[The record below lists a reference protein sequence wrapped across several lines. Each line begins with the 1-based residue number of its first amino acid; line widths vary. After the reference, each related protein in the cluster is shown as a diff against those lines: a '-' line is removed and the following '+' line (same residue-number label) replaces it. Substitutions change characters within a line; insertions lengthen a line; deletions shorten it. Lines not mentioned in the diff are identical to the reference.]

1 VPTEKEWLVALTVG
15 SNAPD
20 FTLQGWYS
28 GVQDFTLSSQR
39 GRPIVLAFYAADE
52 SLVCTRQLCTYSDEI
67 ADLHLFDATV
77 WGISPQTVDSHR
89 EFAGARKLKMPL
101 LTDPAK
107 DVARAYGVVGPLGI
121 RRSVFI
127 VDAAG
132 RIAWRRVTAIGITYP
147 SAADIRTAL
156 AELSTAV

>member
-1 VPTEKEWLVALTVG
+1 VALIVG

-20 FTLQGWYS
+20 FTLEGWYS
-28 GVQDFTLSSQR
+28 GVQQFSLAAKR

-77 WGISPQTVDSHR
+77 WGISPQTVESHAK
-89 EFAGARKLKMPL
+89 FAGARKLKMPL

-107 DVARAYGVVGPLGI
+107 DVARSYGVVGPLGI

-132 RIAWRRVTAIGITYP
+132 RIAWRRVTAIGVTYP
-147 SAADIRTAL
+147 SASDIRAALSELATA
-156 AELSTAV
+156 S